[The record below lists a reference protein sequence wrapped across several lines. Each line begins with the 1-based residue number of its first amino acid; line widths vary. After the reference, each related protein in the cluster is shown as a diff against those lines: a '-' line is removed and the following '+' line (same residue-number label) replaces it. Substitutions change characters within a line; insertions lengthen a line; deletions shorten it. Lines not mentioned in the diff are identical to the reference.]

1 MTQRQ
6 QLLAEQLLAGRHHE
20 QVDNN
25 AFVAHKSAVDAVH
38 TLALNDQAGNL
49 LAMGPG

>member
-49 LAMGPG
+49 LATGPG